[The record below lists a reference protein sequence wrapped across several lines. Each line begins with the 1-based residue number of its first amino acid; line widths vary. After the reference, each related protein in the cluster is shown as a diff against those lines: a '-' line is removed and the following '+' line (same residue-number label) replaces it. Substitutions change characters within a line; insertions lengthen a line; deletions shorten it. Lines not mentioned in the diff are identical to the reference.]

1 MPSFLLELIGCVASM
16 VAIYLI
22 CGQSRCLSARGI
34 LSVRHLLLGFFA
46 TKNPPATSNGIIHT
60 IFQYRKRNN
69 SPQIMK
75 IELLISAESAQRAL

>member
-1 MPSFLLELIGCVASM
+1 MPSFLLESIDWVASK

-46 TKNPPATSNGIIHT
+46 TKNPH
-60 IFQYRKRNN
+60 
-69 SPQIMK
+69 
-75 IELLISAESAQRAL
+75 